1 MLEMWYVALPTSG
14 SLPDCSNGGPRSK
27 MALPQGVLG
36 LNQGH
41 TYKNIKKSSSSD
53 PLGSLLE
60 ILNVVLPNGPLTNCS
75 NEGPRVPNGSTPEGF
90 MV

>member
-1 MLEMWYVALPTSG
+1 MVLYQIVQTVDPGLKWP
-14 SLPDCSNGGPRSK
+14 CPR
-27 MALPQGVLG
+27 GVKG

-41 TYKNIKKSSSSD
+41 TYKNIKKSSSSE

-75 NEGPRVPNGSTPEGF
+75 NEGPSVPNGPTPEGF